1 MLDIAY
7 RNTNLE
13 SELGDLKSQIQNLQ
27 NPPES
32 PAKEVKKSFREVTLD
47 GEVQSLR
54 AQLIELQSLRARVS
68 EIPSLQAHL
77 AQLQLSL
84 RAAETRELEQVGMHH
99 VYIQKVLLLYPSA
112 VSFTQ

>member
-7 RNTNLE
+7 RKTNLE
-13 SELGDLKSQIQNLQ
+13 NELEVLKLQIQNLQ

-32 PAKEVKKSFREVTLD
+32 PVKEMKKSFREVTLD

-54 AQLIELQSLRARVS
+54 AQLIELQNLRARVS
-68 EIPSLQAHL
+68 EIPSLQAQL

-84 RAAETRELEQVGMHH
+84 RATESKELERVGI
-99 VYIQKVLLLYPSA
+99 VTFSVPRVL
-112 VSFTQ
+112 

>member
-13 SELGDLKSQIQNLQ
+13 SELGVLKLQIQNLQ
-27 NPPES
+27 NPPEP

-54 AQLIELQSLRARVS
+54 AQLVELQSLRARVS
-68 EIPSLQAHL
+68 EIPSLQAQL
-77 AQLQLSL
+77 ALLQLNL
-84 RAAETRELEQVGMHH
+84 RASETKELEQVG
-99 VYIQKVLLLYPSA
+99 ICIT
-112 VSFTQ
+112 FTSSKCF